1 MLQAIFRSK
10 SVVIVLYLRNTY
22 GLCHSYCPSFLVVY
36 LSLLTHLLAISL
48 ASLVIY
54 WLITFRNGFGLFNP
68 STDLM
73 FNWHPLLMILG
84 FIIFSAEAMIAYKAI
99 RGTRQALKRVHL
111 TLHSIALV
119 TGLCGVYA
127 ACKYHYQLQVPHLY
141 TLHSWYGYSTIW
153 LFCLQFILGF
163 DDFVIESATI
173 GAGIGRSHGLAGL
186 LIFWLAIL
194 SAGTGLMKKSDILH
208 LYPGQVETNVVNV
221 IGILL
226 ALLGVSVTLVLSRY
240 LY

>member
-1 MLQAIFRSK
+1 MS
-10 SVVIVLYLRNTY
+10 
-22 GLCHSYCPSFLVVY
+22 Y

-99 RGTRQALKRVHL
+99 RGTRQSLKRVHL

-153 LFCLQFILGF
+153 LFCLQFMLGV
-163 DDFVIESATI
+163 DDFVYPGNES
-173 GAGIGRSHGLAGL
+173 GIGRSHGLAGL

-208 LYPGQVETNVVNV
+208 LYPGQVETNVV
-221 IGILL
+221 
-226 ALLGVSVTLVLSRY
+226 
-240 LY
+240 

>member
-1 MLQAIFRSK
+1 MEKQSTSNIQEVSTRVTIKMS
-10 SVVIVLYLRNTY
+10 
-22 GLCHSYCPSFLVVY
+22 Y

-99 RGTRQALKRVHL
+99 RGTRQSLKRVHL

-153 LFCLQFILGF
+153 LFCLQ
-163 DDFVIESATI
+163 
-173 GAGIGRSHGLAGL
+173 
-186 LIFWLAIL
+186 
-194 SAGTGLMKKSDILH
+194 GLMILCTRGMSQE
-208 LYPGQVETNVVNV
+208 LGDPMWKRMWFNV
-221 IGILL
+221 IGVLV
-226 ALLGVSVTLVLSRY
+226 ALLGVSVTLVMSRY